1 MHSAEPS
8 FGILCW
14 ESIGRQKPFEG
25 QTAPLGALTGIC
37 NSLQPANSEKFISS
51 NLPRRNRLLHFV
63 AVCCHQEQ
71 DYRPRAAESA
81 DLLNGVLMSISK
93 KEIST
98 AVYNLMHAKETAINA
113 CRSSEVYTLQ
123 TGLQNSEVIC
133 QQKLTQVMSK
143 KVPPVVPNYPHSD
156 KRKPFCTLPL
166 SGPTAGR
173 ENCQHKD
180 PPRAVHSPQTVQPEQ
195 PVTEVMSIW
204 DSTSEYML
212 QQFALKKGVAVDVL
226 GTFYILR
233 KRICEGTRPMIVPR
247 FHLSQRVA
255 QAQGLIYTNSD
266 IPDDLKVVPL
276 DYSQLSLKTSLP
288 EKLVKECVNDIVV
301 LFSWGA
307 GLGEDYDLVFKGIGV
322 LMSRNRILTM
332 RYREEFLLAID
343 QTGAA
348 LKCLLANPQTEV
360 CVLSGREPAA
370 FHVCPGGIR
379 VLPGFKIKLPSEIK
393 AGELSPDK
401 EADEKEGAQSYQ
413 DKYLHQQKTQPPH
426 HQKGDRAIEGN
437 QKHRRTPMDNGIFSQ
452 LLAGLKSR
460 SDAEEGGVRE
470 DVYKE
475 QEKEG
480 KAMDE
485 SLHGPAG
492 FCTTRGR
499 RPRLPDEHLCL
510 PGSRKHPTAQ
520 RRLPPLTL
528 PALPTKALRGEPAPS
543 APRPKRTEFS
553 HAPSGTQ
560 GSAKLLRKLRGE
572 EGQAEEGE
580 GDGRAA
586 GSRKHA
592 QRRLP
597 PVTVLELPADVTQA
611 QPALGAPRPK
621 SALPAIEGSSSKAG
635 KRRKMRQCRE
645 KTEIPACK
653 DHQRVGQEVCYLCL
667 QQEHHRLW
675 AAMLEEKEK
684 KERAERA
691 ELQDWKT
698 RMAALSQRRA
708 RAAWEWEVAKT
719 EKKES
724 LRYSRNY
731 LESLCPTPP
740 GYIRRMEYDRE
751 LQERREV
758 WEKERRRVP
767 AKIPLRQ

>member
-1 MHSAEPS
+1 MEKKKVRRVLQNQEGAGSVTAYSLSIQRSLYQAICPGGTDCS
-8 FGILCW
+8 TLLLCAV
-14 ESIGRQKPFEG
+14 IKNKI
-25 QTAPLGALTGIC
+25 TGHV
-37 NSLQPANSEKFISS
+37 LQ
-51 NLPRRNRLLHFV
+51 
-63 AVCCHQEQ
+63 
-71 DYRPRAAESA
+71 
-81 DLLNGVLMSISK
+81 
-93 KEIST
+93 
-98 AVYNLMHAKETAINA
+98 ETAINA

-143 KVPPVVPNYPHSD
+143 KVPPVVPSSSPVLLGSSTNIAGSKNILEADLTGPITQHSTKKDYPHSD

-480 KAMDE
+480 
-485 SLHGPAG
+485 
-492 FCTTRGR
+492 
-499 RPRLPDEHLCL
+499 
-510 PGSRKHPTAQ
+510 SRKHPTAQ

>member
-1 MHSAEPS
+1 
-8 FGILCW
+8 
-14 ESIGRQKPFEG
+14 
-25 QTAPLGALTGIC
+25 
-37 NSLQPANSEKFISS
+37 
-51 NLPRRNRLLHFV
+51 
-63 AVCCHQEQ
+63 
-71 DYRPRAAESA
+71 
-81 DLLNGVLMSISK
+81 
-93 KEIST
+93 
-98 AVYNLMHAKETAINA
+98 
-113 CRSSEVYTLQ
+113 
-123 TGLQNSEVIC
+123 
-133 QQKLTQVMSK
+133 
-143 KVPPVVPNYPHSD
+143 
-156 KRKPFCTLPL
+156 
-166 SGPTAGR
+166 
-173 ENCQHKD
+173 
-180 PPRAVHSPQTVQPEQ
+180 
-195 PVTEVMSIW
+195 MSIW

-247 FHLSQRVA
+247 FYLSQRVA

-332 RYREEFLLAID
+332 RYREEFLLAVD

-401 EADEKEGAQSYQ
+401 EADEKEGARSYQ

-480 KAMDE
+480 
-485 SLHGPAG
+485 
-492 FCTTRGR
+492 
-499 RPRLPDEHLCL
+499 
-510 PGSRKHPTAQ
+510 SRKHPTAQ

-528 PALPTKALRGEPAPS
+528 LALPTKALRGEPAPS
-543 APRPKRTEFS
+543 TPRPKRTEFS

-635 KRRKMRQCRE
+635 KRRKVRQCRE

-667 QQEHHRLW
+667 QQEQHRLR

-708 RAAWEWEVAKT
+708 RAAWEREVAKT
-719 EKKES
+719 DKKEN
-724 LRYSRNY
+724 LRCSRNY

-758 WEKERRRVP
+758 WEKERWRVP

>member
-63 AVCCHQEQ
+63 AVCCHQER

-81 DLLNGVLMSISK
+81 DLLNGVLMIISK

-113 CRSSEVYTLQ
+113 CRGSEVHTLQ

-173 ENCQHKD
+173 ENCQHKN
-180 PPRAVHSPQTVQPEQ
+180 PPRAVHSPQTMQPEQ

-212 QQFALKKGVAVDVL
+212 QQFALKKAVAVDVL

-247 FHLSQRVA
+247 FYLSQRVA

-332 RYREEFLLAID
+332 RYREEFLLAVD

-401 EADEKEGAQSYQ
+401 EADEKEGARSYQ

-437 QKHRRTPMDNGIFSQ
+437 QKHRRTPMD
-452 LLAGLKSR
+452 K
-460 SDAEEGGVRE
+460 
-470 DVYKE
+470 
-475 QEKEG
+475 
-480 KAMDE
+480 
-485 SLHGPAG
+485 
-492 FCTTRGR
+492 
-499 RPRLPDEHLCL
+499 
-510 PGSRKHPTAQ
+510 
-520 RRLPPLTL
+520 
-528 PALPTKALRGEPAPS
+528 
-543 APRPKRTEFS
+543 
-553 HAPSGTQ
+553 
-560 GSAKLLRKLRGE
+560 
-572 EGQAEEGE
+572 
-580 GDGRAA
+580 
-586 GSRKHA
+586 
-592 QRRLP
+592 
-597 PVTVLELPADVTQA
+597 
-611 QPALGAPRPK
+611 
-621 SALPAIEGSSSKAG
+621 
-635 KRRKMRQCRE
+635 
-645 KTEIPACK
+645 
-653 DHQRVGQEVCYLCL
+653 
-667 QQEHHRLW
+667 
-675 AAMLEEKEK
+675 
-684 KERAERA
+684 
-691 ELQDWKT
+691 
-698 RMAALSQRRA
+698 
-708 RAAWEWEVAKT
+708 
-719 EKKES
+719 
-724 LRYSRNY
+724 
-731 LESLCPTPP
+731 
-740 GYIRRMEYDRE
+740 
-751 LQERREV
+751 
-758 WEKERRRVP
+758 
-767 AKIPLRQ
+767 